1 MGAASWPGSEQHR
14 HTTARSQAGSPSH
27 RRPHGATGGGC
38 GFCSRGRA
46 SCEPVLC
53 THGGAATHH
62 NGQPSDHRQP
72 RPRNTS
78 SVQHEQQWQ
87 HSSTAS
93 TRHEP
98 SASRQPA
105 HRRRAARATRAARL
119 QQRRMPRVAA
129 RAAPH
134 TAAPAVFASRVVQCR
149 ALSRPRRIRFISGQI
164 SAGETTVQGTHAA
177 ARARGGRL
185 RCSSSMLPRGERC
198 AYSLRAIMTV
208 TCDARTLS
216 GHAAM
221 AEGGAGWGAG
231 AAVWCPGPERR
242 GGRGDAR
249 DACGCGGPVVPR

>member
-1 MGAASWPGSEQHR
+1 MGAASLPGRGQCKLNTE
-14 HTTARSQAGSPSH
+14 RSRAGSHS
-27 RRPHGATGGGC
+27 RLATHGAMAGGC

-62 NGQPSDHRQP
+62 NGQPSDHRRP

-78 SVQHEQQWQ
+78 SAQHEQQWQ

-93 TRHEP
+93 TRQEP
-98 SASRQPA
+98 LASRQPA

-216 GHAAM
+216 GHAVM
-221 AEGGAGWGAG
+221 AEGRVGLGG
-231 AAVWCPGPERR
+231 
-242 GGRGDAR
+242 GGRGVVGTGA
-249 DACGCGGPVVPR
+249 AWGVGGTHGTLAGAGDRWFLR